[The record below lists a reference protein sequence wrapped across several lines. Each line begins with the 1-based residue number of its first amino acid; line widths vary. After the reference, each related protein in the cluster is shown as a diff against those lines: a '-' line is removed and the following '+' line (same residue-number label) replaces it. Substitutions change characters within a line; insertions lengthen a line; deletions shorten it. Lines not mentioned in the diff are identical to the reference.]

1 MVVRKVVM
9 SKAFFVVSILFLAGC
24 VSVSRSVTSTYIL
37 CPDASVD
44 KHYNALVG
52 VSGIELPEYL
62 DKHTITVRVNNHA
75 IGSLKGHQ
83 WAQSFKRM
91 IQASLSADL
100 QLRST
105 GGKESPQFS
114 VYVQI
119 HQFELDMDNT
129 LNVHANCILSTF
141 SKGPGN
147 FSKAFAFSQKYAWG
161 GNDVDELIGLYD
173 KAISDMAELIAGKA
187 VGL

>member
-1 MVVRKVVM
+1 MKKVFCYIWMALLV
-9 SKAFFVVSILFLAGC
+9 GC
-24 VSVSRSVTSTYIL
+24 ISVSRSVTSTYIL
-37 CPDASVD
+37 CPDASAS
-44 KHYNALVG
+44 KQYNALVS

-62 DKHTITVRVNNHA
+62 DRHSITVRVNKHT

-83 WAQSFKRM
+83 WAQNFRRM
-91 IQASLSADL
+91 IQNSLSADL

-105 GGKESPQFS
+105 GSKEAPNYS

-119 HQFELDMDNT
+119 HQFELDADNT
-129 LNVHANCILSTF
+129 LNVNANCILNSS
-141 SKGPGN
+141 SKGANGPCKT
-147 FSKAFAFSQKYAWG
+147 FVFSQKYAWG

-173 KAISDMAELIAGKA
+173 KAIADMAEMIAGKA